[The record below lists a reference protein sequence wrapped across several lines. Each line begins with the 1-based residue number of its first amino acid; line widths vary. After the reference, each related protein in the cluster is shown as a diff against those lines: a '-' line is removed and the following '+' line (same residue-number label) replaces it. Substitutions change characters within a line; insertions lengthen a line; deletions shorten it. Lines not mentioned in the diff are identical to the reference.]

1 MFDFFK
7 DIRNELNGIDT
18 LQNKIEKP
26 KEEDKVFFFKKST
39 KRIIVITAITYIIL
53 TLLTIC
59 SLLKNGE
66 SNFEYFIRSAIMIPL
81 AVGIIVT
88 SVIKKKKCEIIS
100 MILIGIFLIILAFF
114 VM

>member
-18 LQNKIEKP
+18 QIKMEKP

-39 KRIIVITAITYIIL
+39 KRIIVVASITYI
-53 TLLTIC
+53 LLTIFTIC
-59 SLLKNGE
+59 ILLKTNE
-66 SNFEYFIRSAIMIPL
+66 SNVEYFIRSAIMIPL

-88 SVIKKKKCEIIS
+88 SVIKKKKSEIIS
-100 MILIGIFLIILAFF
+100 IVLLLFFLLL
-114 VM
+114 VMLFML